1 MEKQL
6 IEWMKEFVEQPN
18 PKLGNWAPCPYA
30 RAARINN
37 QIEIRQGTNP
47 LVDVESINWK
57 REVYVFW
64 YPTEQYTGL
73 EFEQIAQDLND
84 AYMPNDIV
92 VLEDHP
98 QIKVSLL
105 LLALYI
111 LYVSFFCYRNS
122 HHQFLLMIFLLY
134 RMLSLFPFLFVVI
147 FSLPHIEKQDH
158 DLLIHVSIFFEIILL
173 NYFLHTS

>member
-98 QIKVSLL
+98 ELVETVNGVHMNFGKS
-105 LLALYI
+105 A
-111 LYVSFFCYRNS
+111 
-122 HHQFLLMIFLLY
+122 
-134 RMLSLFPFLFVVI
+134 
-147 FSLPHIEKQDH
+147 
-158 DLLIHVSIFFEIILL
+158 LLIVQRLKEL
-173 NYFLHTS
+173 NSASDKLRSKGYYDHWNQSELDQVVTWRNK

>member
-47 LVDVESINWK
+47 LIDVESINWK

-73 EFEQIAQDLND
+73 DFEQIARDLND

-98 QIKVSLL
+98 ELVETVNGVHMNFGQS
-105 LLALYI
+105 A
-111 LYVSFFCYRNS
+111 
-122 HHQFLLMIFLLY
+122 
-134 RMLSLFPFLFVVI
+134 
-147 FSLPHIEKQDH
+147 
-158 DLLIHVSIFFEIILL
+158 LLIVQRLKEL
-173 NYFLHTS
+173 NSAADKLRSKGYYDHWNQSELDQVVTWRNR

>member
-47 LVDVESINWK
+47 LIDVESINWK

-73 EFEQIAQDLND
+73 EFEQIARDLND

-98 QIKVSLL
+98 ELVETVNGVHMNFGQS
-105 LLALYI
+105 A
-111 LYVSFFCYRNS
+111 
-122 HHQFLLMIFLLY
+122 
-134 RMLSLFPFLFVVI
+134 
-147 FSLPHIEKQDH
+147 
-158 DLLIHVSIFFEIILL
+158 LLIVQRLKEL
-173 NYFLHTS
+173 NSAADKLRSKGYYDHWNQSELDQVVTWRNR